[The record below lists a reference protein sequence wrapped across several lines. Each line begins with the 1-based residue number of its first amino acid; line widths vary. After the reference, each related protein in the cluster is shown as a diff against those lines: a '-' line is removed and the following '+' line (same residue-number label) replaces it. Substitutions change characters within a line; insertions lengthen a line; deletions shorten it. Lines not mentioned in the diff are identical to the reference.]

1 MHQNKL
7 RKQEDALVEQMLTSP
22 DWAGVTWMT
31 WLNWMI
37 CVTWLIMV
45 IWVTGDRADRPDQA
59 TESFYCLPLKK
70 RLLTYLLINL

>member
-22 DWAGVTWMT
+22 DLADWAGVTWMT

-37 CVTWLIMV
+37 CVTWLI
-45 IWVTGDRADRPDQA
+45 
-59 TESFYCLPLKK
+59 
-70 RLLTYLLINL
+70 